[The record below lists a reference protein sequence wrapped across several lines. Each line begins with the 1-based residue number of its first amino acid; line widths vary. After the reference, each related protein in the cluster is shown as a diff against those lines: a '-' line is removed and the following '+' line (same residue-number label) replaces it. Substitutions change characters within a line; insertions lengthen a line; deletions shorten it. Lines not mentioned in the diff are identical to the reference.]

1 MFSMP
6 QEETKSA
13 INRRVENRIE
23 KMVLLTNEIRD
34 RQESLE
40 RTDALV
46 LAKLIAITSLPL
58 KRTKDRDRLKIF
70 RLGQELWAKI
80 TLTSAKGQELPFGED
95 RFVLAGIMHLAIQ
108 SESPIVFFKHACELL
123 KMFEVSTD
131 RQGYRL
137 LRERFKRISGL
148 SITIQ
153 YATSEEDFSDRAI
166 GENMFVIH
174 KYALPT
180 RKEIEDEKAGQMF
193 IPGINDNPELNNSP
207 FGVKLSSEF
216 WEYLRDPKNQLIIPI
231 NLLKLF
237 IDRPTGWDY
246 ALFLHS
252 RCGAAKTSSVID
264 HETLMQL
271 FKEGKEPDRNTVAR
285 LQKYHKEIMF
295 VTDKRFNAQLIED
308 SSLPQQGRGRK
319 KKRWKLCVGPSEK
332 IVWSGKKPGLSNL
345 SSF

>member
-1 MFSMP
+1 MSP
-6 QEETKSA
+6 EEKKPEN
-13 INRRVENRIE
+13 NRRIENRIE
-23 KMVLLTNEIRD
+23 KILLFSNEIRD
-34 RQESLE
+34 RKDSCE

-46 LAKLIAITSLPL
+46 LAKLIAIMSLPF
-58 KRTKDRDRLKIF
+58 KRTKDRDRSKVF
-70 RLGQELWAKI
+70 RLGQDLWARI
-80 TLTSAKGQELPFGED
+80 TLTAAKGQELPFGED

-108 SESPIVFFKHACELL
+108 RESPVVIFKHACELL
-123 KMFEVSTD
+123 KLFDVSTD
-131 RQGYRL
+131 RQGYQL
-137 LRERFKRISGL
+137 LRERFRRISGL

-153 YATSEEDFSDRAI
+153 YANTEDELLDNTI

-180 RKEIEDEKAGQMF
+180 KNEIEEEKMGLMF

-216 WEYLRDPKNQLIIPI
+216 WEYLKEPKNQLIIPI

-237 IDRPTGWDY
+237 VDRPTGWDF

-252 RCGAAKTSSVID
+252 RCGAAKKPSMIS
-264 HETLMQL
+264 HEILMQL
-271 FKEGKEPDRNTVAR
+271 FKEGKEPDRNTIAR

-295 VTDKRFNAQLIED
+295 VTNNRLNAIFIED
-308 SSLPQQGRGRK
+308 KSLPQKGRGRK

-332 IVWSGKKPGLSNL
+332 IVWSGKKPGPQNL
-345 SSF
+345 PGL

>member
-1 MFSMP
+1 MSP
-6 QEETKSA
+6 EEQKPI
-13 INRRVENRIE
+13 INHRVENRIE

-34 RQESLE
+34 RQESFE

-58 KRTKDRDRLKIF
+58 KRTQDRDRSKIF
-70 RLGQELWAKI
+70 RLGHDLWTKI
-80 TLTSAKGQELPFGED
+80 TLTTAKGQELPFGED
-95 RFVLAGIMHLAIQ
+95 RFVLAGIMHLAVQ
-108 SESPIVFFKHACELL
+108 GDNPIVFFKHACELL

-137 LRERFKRISGL
+137 LRDRFKRISGL

-153 YATSEEDFSDRAI
+153 YANSEEELGDRAV

-180 RKEIEDEKAGQMF
+180 RKEIEEEKCGQMTLK
-193 IPGINDNPELNNSP
+193 GVLDNPDLNNSP
-207 FGVKLSSEF
+207 YGVKLGGEF
-216 WEYLRDPKNQLIIPI
+216 WDYLKNPKNQLIIPI

-252 RCGAAKTSSVID
+252 RCGSAKTSSIID
-264 HETLMQL
+264 HETMMKL
-271 FKEGKEPDRNTVAR
+271 FKEGCEPDRNTIAR

-295 VTDKRFNAQLIED
+295 VTNKRLNAQLIED
-308 SSLPQQGRGRK
+308 TSLPQEGRGRK

-332 IVWSGKKPGLSNL
+332 IVWSGKKPGSIAQVNPE
-345 SSF
+345 